1 MDIRKAAPIESAD
14 ADSQP
19 ILQIPSQRDPSADDR
34 LEPSPRKHKAAKE
47 KKEKK
52 KKKAAEPIPE
62 ANEVTSITKTLG
74 EDDGAVLLASQ
85 DDFSAKH
92 KSSIHNTKS
101 ALVAPSSLPETT
113 LKEGGSRDYGPM
125 GSDEDD
131 IEGEYDEDE
140 EYDDEEEEAEEE
152 VDEVE

>member
-1 MDIRKAAPIESAD
+1 MDISKAAPIGSAE

-34 LEPSPRKHKAAKE
+34 LEPSPRKGKAAKE

-85 DDFSAKH
+85 DDLTQH

-113 LKEGGSRDYGPM
+113 LKEGGSQDYGPM

-152 VDEVE
+152 VDEVQ